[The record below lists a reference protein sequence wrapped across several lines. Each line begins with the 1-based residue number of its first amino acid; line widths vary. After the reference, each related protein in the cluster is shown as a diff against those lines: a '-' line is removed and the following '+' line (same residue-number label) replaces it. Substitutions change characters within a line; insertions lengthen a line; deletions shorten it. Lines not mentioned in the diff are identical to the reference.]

1 MGEGVKKLNDQHIVE
16 LYWQRDER
24 ATQMTAACYG
34 ATLTAVAQR
43 ILGDRAESEETVNDT
58 YLRAWNTIPP
68 HRPTKLEA
76 FLAKI
81 TRELAIDRY
90 RRRKAEKRGASQ
102 YALSL
107 DELSECIPGGET
119 PDEALDYAL
128 LTEAIGAYLAT
139 LKPTVRQAFVG
150 RYFFALSLQ
159 EIAHRQGVTLAW
171 VKTALHRARQ
181 GLRKH
186 LEKEGFS
193 V

>member
-1 MGEGVKKLNDQHIVE
+1 MKKLNDQHIVE
-16 LYWQRDER
+16 LYWQRDES
-24 ATQMTAACYG
+24 ALQETAACYG

-43 ILGDRAESEETVNDT
+43 ILDDRVESEETVNDT
-58 YLRAWNTIPP
+58 YLKAWNVIPP
-68 HRPTKLEA
+68 HKPTKLGA

-90 RRRKAEKRGASQ
+90 RRRKAEKRAATQ

-107 DELSECIPGGET
+107 EELSECIPGGET

-128 LTEAIGAYLAT
+128 LTEAIGNYLAG
-139 LKPTVRQAFVG
+139 LKPVVRQAFVG

-159 EIAHRQGVTLAW
+159 EIADKQGVTLSW
-171 VKTALHRARQ
+171 VKTTLHRTRQ
-181 GLRKH
+181 GLREH